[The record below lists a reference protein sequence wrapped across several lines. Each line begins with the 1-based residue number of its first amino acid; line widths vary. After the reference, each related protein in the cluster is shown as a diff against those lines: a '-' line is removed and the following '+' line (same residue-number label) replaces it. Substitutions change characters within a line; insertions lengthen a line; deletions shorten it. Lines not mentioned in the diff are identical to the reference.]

1 MNNKNIE
8 IVSQPYV
15 YENAF
20 KNQNGDTIEYAQLA
34 VDVKI
39 GDTTKRLTRKLV
51 GFEKEYINSLIS
63 ADNAFN
69 EADI

>member
-1 MNNKNIE
+1 MSKNIE
-8 IVSQPYV
+8 IVGQPYV

-20 KNQNGDTIEYAQLA
+20 KNQNGDMIEYAQLA

-51 GFEKEYINSLIS
+51 GFEKEYINTLIS
-63 ADNAFN
+63 SDNAFG
-69 EADI
+69 E

>member
-1 MNNKNIE
+1 MSKNVEVIG
-8 IVSQPYV
+8 QPYV

-34 VDVKI
+34 IDVKI

-63 ADNAFN
+63 SDNAFG
-69 EADI
+69 E